1 MQIEAGDLNEIKM
14 KNVFLQLDYHCC
26 VTNTPPRYTDPG
38 IRDSLK
44 ALCPLGGGVSMSTE
58 VCFCQQHTS
67 IVGQNLCVK
76 LG

>member
-14 KNVFLQLDYHCC
+14 KNVFLQLHYHCC

-44 ALCPLGGGVSMSTE
+44 AIRPLGGGVPMSTAPRCASASNTRRE
-58 VCFCQQHTS
+58 
-67 IVGQNLCVK
+67 
-76 LG
+76 